1 VTITMTEELP
11 GGITVPRLQTELGRA
26 LDRPGLVLDRITCTP
41 VDHRVTAPSTCSLT
55 SVRIDAH
62 DGEPLSLRLVAKVL
76 QSALYGLPVQI
87 PPEERKRIAERI
99 PWRLEWEVYTGDTAA
114 RMPVGMRL
122 PRLYA
127 AVEHPDDR
135 ISLWLEDVDPLGEP
149 WSPEILARAA
159 TGLGRL
165 TPRLADQHLAT
176 RPDTTFL
183 AHLVANA
190 VHRWAIPVVRGDHLW
205 AHPAFAQPSVA
216 DLRGDL
222 LALAGRVDG
231 LFASLA
237 SVPCL
242 NTHGDPT
249 PMNLLRPLSAPDEF
263 VLIDWGTAAL
273 GPVGWDLVPLV
284 FGPAENGTAAPDD
297 LAERLAIAVP
307 AFVAGLAD
315 EGMELAEDDVASAVR
330 TCALLRYPLTSL
342 PLSEVVRGDPL
353 TAELREYARRK
364 AAFVR
369 AVLDVCR

>member
-1 VTITMTEELP
+1 MTITATEELP
-11 GGITVPRLQTELGRA
+11 GGMTALRLQDELRQA
-26 LDRPGLVLDRITCTP
+26 LARPELVVDRITCTP
-41 VDHRVTAPSTCSLT
+41 IDHRITAPSTCSLT
-55 SVRIDAH
+55 HVAIGAH

-87 PPEERKRIAERI
+87 PAAERERIAARI

-114 RMPVGMRL
+114 RMPAGMRL

-135 ISLWLEDVDPLGEP
+135 ISLWLEDVDPLDEP
-149 WSPEILARAA
+149 WPPEILARAA

-165 TPRLADQHLAT
+165 TPRLADQHLTT

-183 AHLVANA
+183 AHLVADA
-190 VHRWAIPVVRGDHLW
+190 VRRWAIPLIDGDDLW

-222 LALAGRVDG
+222 LALAERVDG
-231 LFASLA
+231 LFASLS

-284 FGPAENGTAAPDD
+284 FGPAENGTAAADD

-315 EGMELAEDDVASAVR
+315 EGMELPEPAVAAAVR

-353 TAELREYARRK
+353 TEELGDYARRK